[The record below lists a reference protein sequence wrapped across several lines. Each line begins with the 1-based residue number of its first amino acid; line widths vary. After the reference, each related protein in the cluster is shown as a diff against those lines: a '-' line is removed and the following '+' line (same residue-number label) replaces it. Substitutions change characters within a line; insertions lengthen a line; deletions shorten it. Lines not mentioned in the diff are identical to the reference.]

1 MCTDILNDVVPI
13 NVDWHKMLRSFPV
26 PASPDECFI
35 YRKWGQ
41 TKVRYQK
48 LLDRFRVAIPNG
60 FAQGMQHIISA
71 RLLRLYRA
79 TSRFDCCDTAKQ
91 WCNAFEL
98 SSSGEVTLPEFIHVC
113 RGIGV
118 DFSENQLFGI
128 GQAIDTTGNGCVWV
142 YACAA
147 VCSSGSGVTGPFCA
161 VCASTI
167 TFAEVQACF
176 QIEVSSSAF
185 PITGEWAVHM
195 LNVVAESLFMHF
207 ETAAEVPTRI
217 GRWWWWLA
225 WL

>member
-128 GQAIDTTGNGCVWV
+128 GQAIDTTGNGCVGCV
-142 YACAA
+142 G
-147 VCSSGSGVTGPFCA
+147 VCSSGPGFTGSFLCCLCQHHY
-161 VCASTI
+161 VCGGASVLPNRS
-167 TFAEVQACF
+167 VQLC
-176 QIEVSSSAF
+176 
-185 PITGEWAVHM
+185 
-195 LNVVAESLFMHF
+195 
-207 ETAAEVPTRI
+207 VPHHRRM
-217 GRWWWWLA
+217 GRPHA
-225 WL
+225 QCGS